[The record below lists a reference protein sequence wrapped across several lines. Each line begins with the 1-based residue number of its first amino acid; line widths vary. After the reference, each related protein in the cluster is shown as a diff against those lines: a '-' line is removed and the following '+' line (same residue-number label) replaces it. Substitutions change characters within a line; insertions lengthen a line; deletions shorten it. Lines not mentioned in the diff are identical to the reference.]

1 MLQEAMV
8 CAHCVQAGLP
18 EELEQVF
25 RMGTY
30 NPAANALIEGYG
42 TEPGCVANL
51 VVHSSPTPD
60 LVIIDQATASSSP
73 EVASWSSAGRLR
85 DSGHRSRGAR
95 TS

>member
-1 MLQEAMV
+1 MV

-60 LVIIDQATASSSP
+60 LVIIDQAP
-73 EVASWSSAGRLR
+73 REVVIKDGVVIA
-85 DSGHRSRGAR
+85 RGGKLV
-95 TS
+95 